1 MVHIL
6 SSLRSWKS
14 KDKTLAVNYMSINM
28 NDGFDEKRTQ
38 FPLRIKTETAKGIST
53 LHASGF

>member
-1 MVHIL
+1 
-6 SSLRSWKS
+6 
-14 KDKTLAVNYMSINM
+14 MSINM